1 MFIFDGNRKL
11 EIKSRKAGQRK
22 RRRME

>member
-11 EIKSRKAGQRK
+11 EIKSRKARQRK